1 MSRNVHNQSKFTR
14 LETEYEIQ
22 TGEEIEK
29 YTRAWVDME
38 FLFEWKRGDIG
49 LKARREVLFL
59 QATVFYFIC
68 YINIIVFIDNKSR
81 LY

>member
-29 YTRAWVDME
+29 YTWA
-38 FLFEWKRGDIG
+38 
-49 LKARREVLFL
+49 
-59 QATVFYFIC
+59 
-68 YINIIVFIDNKSR
+68 
-81 LY
+81 

>member
-29 YTRAWVDME
+29 YTWAWVDME
-38 FLFEWKRGDIG
+38 FLFEWKGGISVWK
-49 LKARREVLFL
+49 LEEK
-59 QATVFYFIC
+59 FYFYKQPC
-68 YINIIVFIDNKSR
+68 FFYMFYKHNS
-81 LY
+81 LYWQ